1 MAAATTPRYGTEDAI
16 DEDNEGAID
25 DDNEAGARPTRGR
38 RDHSAAL
45 ERRWQRAERVER
57 ACAGYERA
65 HEMAAGSAS
74 IAEARGWAPS
84 GKGDAGK
91 GDAGKGDAAGG
102 LGLETRGWAP
112 SGKGDAVGGL
122 GLETRDT
129 LAHKVAWSASD
140 DGYKRNIGEALGLR
154 TLENNGDGNCFF
166 ESLQQGLEAIGH
178 AGAGD
183 SVALIRNKLV
193 DALERDGVRVDFIA
207 SDDADVLANRFDV
220 DEAAMGTAEGRLRE
234 WARYLQH
241 LRTDRV
247 WANNLCVPAVPAVYG
262 VSLSIFQSAASQGVA
277 SYTPVGGG
285 AAGRDVYMY
294 CNDRHFNAMVR
305 GAVARGGLESQSMAE
320 LDEELRKTLRGIK
333 AMERLERSARTQR
346 KKERRI
352 GMILELLE
360 HSDDVDPE
368 KTEVLLDMLQ
378 TLMG

>member
-1 MAAATTPRYGTEDAI
+1 
-16 DEDNEGAID
+16 
-25 DDNEAGARPTRGR
+25 
-38 RDHSAAL
+38 
-45 ERRWQRAERVER
+45 
-57 ACAGYERA
+57 
-65 HEMAAGSAS
+65 
-74 IAEARGWAPS
+74 
-84 GKGDAGK
+84 
-91 GDAGKGDAAGG
+91 
-102 LGLETRGWAP
+102 
-112 SGKGDAVGGL
+112 
-122 GLETRDT
+122 
-129 LAHKVAWSASD
+129 
-140 DGYKRNIGEALGLR
+140 
-154 TLENNGDGNCFF
+154 
-166 ESLQQGLEAIGH
+166 
-178 AGAGD
+178 
-183 SVALIRNKLV
+183 
-193 DALERDGVRVDFIA
+193 
-207 SDDADVLANRFDV
+207 
-220 DEAAMGTAEGRLRE
+220 MGTAEGRLRE

-285 AAGRDVYMY
+285 VGAVYMY

-320 LDEELRKTLRGIK
+320 LHEELRTTLRGIK